1 MACTQFLSG
10 QESSRYLSSNLLF
23 SLGSTLKELPQS
35 AKKSADPCLSQ
46 GRGGAWDH
54 RMCGTCF
61 SQCFAFSTRH
71 PSHSTLCSQP
81 RSHSR
86 HSTFC
91 HFPRAT
97 HATDAAICVYGV
109 PKRNRPRQTV
119 CSSNTSLRQ
128 TLPCSSPALLRP
140 RHTFLQ
146 LHNNKP

>member
-1 MACTQFLSG
+1 
-10 QESSRYLSSNLLF
+10 
-23 SLGSTLKELPQS
+23 
-35 AKKSADPCLSQ
+35 
-46 GRGGAWDH
+46 
-54 RMCGTCF
+54 MCGTCF

-97 HATDAAICVYGV
+97 HATDTAICVYGV

-128 TLPCSSPALLRP
+128 TLPCSSQALLRP
-140 RHTFLQ
+140 QTFLQ
-146 LHNNKP
+146 LQQQALKPWQCLFMEAQRCRLPGFKTRQTFPCSSQAPLWPRHAPTSP